1 MRFTNIEYTNFLYDK
16 KYEFQISQKPIV
28 LLLAQDYLNNSEIKN
43 LFYFIKKCQVK
54 WIITTGYIA
63 IKYEE
68 YIDNFL
74 EDCSISDVNYLD
86 IVTTSFTYIKLN
98 NQIAEE
104 IVNEFINI
112 SCIGLVEYQL
122 VSFLNLNNHEERIIY
137 NLINK
142 FLYKSKDLDIVSS

>member
-1 MRFTNIEYTNFLYDK
+1 M
-16 KYEFQISQKPIV
+16 
-28 LLLAQDYLNNSEIKN
+28 
-43 LFYFIKKCQVK
+43 LFRS
-54 WIITTGYIA
+54 
-63 IKYEE
+63 
-68 YIDNFL
+68 

-122 VSFLNLNNHEERIIY
+122 ISFLNLNNHEERRIY

-142 FLYKSKDLDIVSS
+142 FLYKSKDSDIVSS

>member
-1 MRFTNIEYTNFLYDK
+1 MG
-16 KYEFQISQKPIV
+16 
-28 LLLAQDYLNNSEIKN
+28 QDYLNNSEIKD
-43 LFYFIKKCQVK
+43 LFNFIKKYQVK
-54 WIITTGYIA
+54 WIITTGYIT

-68 YIDNFL
+68 YIDDFL

-122 VSFLNLNNHEERIIY
+122 VSFLNLNNHEERGIY

>member
-1 MRFTNIEYTNFLYDK
+1 MNFKFPKNQWFYSWVK
-16 KYEFQISQKPIV
+16 IIWIIQK
-28 LLLAQDYLNNSEIKN
+28 LKTC
-43 LFYFIKKCQVK
+43 LFYKKCQVK
-54 WIITTGYIA
+54 WIITTSYIA
-63 IKYEE
+63 IKYEG

-112 SCIGLVEYQL
+112 SCIGLIEYQL
-122 VSFLNLNNHEERIIY
+122 VSFLNLNNHEERRIY
-137 NLINK
+137 NLINN